1 MALLFS
7 CRERDRGAHSPRC
20 SVVVAKVLDNLVV
33 NGMQLKVYRKEP
45 RNQNSKLC

>member
-7 CRERDRGAHSPRC
+7 SRERDRGSHSPRC
-20 SVVVAKVLDNLVV
+20 SVVVAKVLDNLIA
-33 NGMQLKVYRKEP
+33 NDMQLKVHRKEP

>member
-20 SVVVAKVLDNLVV
+20 SVVVAKVLDNLIV
-33 NGMQLKVYRKEP
+33 NDMQLKVY
-45 RNQNSKLC
+45 